1 MPLLEFSITPLG
13 AGESVS
19 EYVTRCLV
27 IVEQSGLDFELHA
40 MGTIVEGEVGELLTL
55 LGDCLAAVSADCNRV
70 TCSAK
75 LDIRRGHTG
84 QLRGKVASVR
94 HRLAA
99 PSVSRDPGAP
109 GKRSARRRSGPPR
122 QRSKRA
128 RSAPK

>member
-1 MPLLEFSITPLG
+1 MALLEFSITPLG
-13 AGESVS
+13 AGESVG
-19 EYVTRCLV
+19 EYVARCLT
-27 IVEQSGLDFELHA
+27 IVQRSGLDFELHA

-75 LDIRRGHTG
+75 LDIRRGRTG

-94 HRLAA
+94 QRLAA
-99 PSVSRDPGAP
+99 PLIRDAEPAE
-109 GKRSARRRSGPPR
+109 RSARGAKRTAPR
-122 QRSKRA
+122 QRSKRS